1 MLTKRAT
8 SLAALLLVVLCVV
21 LTVRHPA
28 LFAVMTNGDQLT
40 IPSLVDDFLHNP
52 HFSLSTWS
60 LPRAPYL
67 FPDGALVLL
76 LRRATPDTVRLLAL
90 YAGLHALGLIAAT
103 GLVIRRALPEGGAR
117 SIAFVFALIG
127 FALVLTLSYEPWY
140 WPMLSLPFLP
150 ISHAGPMICGLAL
163 AAVFLGIRRGT
174 VGWLVLTVASAAL
187 VLSDRFF
194 IVYFIV
200 PYVLVTVL
208 TDRDPKRRESFKA
221 IGAEAVAVLAGL
233 ALLSTLHTQ
242 KTDPIHFDLGFQ
254 LANIAEVMQHS
265 SSALWL
271 LHLMALTAGAVIV
284 ARWLGAGRKEA
295 PAGPAGPAPIVV
307 YVALSGLAAGIAT
320 FLLWREAIDGQLKY
334 AIPVDFLLVFL
345 GALAAE
351 RLLRGQTLGPAVAV
365 ALALATGA
373 FAWTRTADHDGLAEA
388 GAANRALA
396 AAFDGCAAQ
405 YGLKAGLAD
414 YWIARTITMATDW
427 RVQVNQV
434 QPHVPVSP
442 FFWGNNA
449 LWFYLE
455 ARTGAPLAYNFVVTP
470 PTGRAG
476 VEDLYGTPSRYVT
489 CGDHELAV
497 YDDSA
502 ALTAKV
508 FGVIERYEPSAAE
521 LTAPILHG
529 SAGAP

>member
-1 MLTKRAT
+1 MKRAT

-60 LPRAPYL
+60 LPRAPYF

-76 LRRATPDTVRLLAL
+76 LRLATPDTVRLLAL

-117 SIAFVFALIG
+117 SIALVFALIG

-140 WPMLSLPFLP
+140 WPILSLPFLP

-163 AAVFLGIRRGT
+163 AAVFLGIRRGA

-200 PYVLVTVL
+200 PYLLVTVL

-221 IGAEAVAVLAGL
+221 
-233 ALLSTLHTQ
+233 
-242 KTDPIHFDLGFQ
+242 LG
-254 LANIAEVMQHS
+254 
-265 SSALWL
+265 
-271 LHLMALTAGAVIV
+271 
-284 ARWLGAGRKEA
+284 
-295 PAGPAGPAPIVV
+295 
-307 YVALSGLAAGIAT
+307 
-320 FLLWREAIDGQLKY
+320 
-334 AIPVDFLLVFL
+334 
-345 GALAAE
+345 
-351 RLLRGQTLGPAVAV
+351 
-365 ALALATGA
+365 
-373 FAWTRTADHDGLAEA
+373 AEA

-396 AAFDGCAAQ
+396 AAFDGCTTQ

-449 LWFYLE
+449 LWFYLD
-455 ARTGAPLAYNFVVTP
+455 ARTGAPIAYNFVVTP

-489 CGDHELAV
+489 CGGYELAV
-497 YDDSA
+497 YGDPVA
-502 ALTAKV
+502 MTAKV
-508 FGVIERYEPSAAE
+508 FDVIERYEPSAAE
-521 LTAPILHG
+521 LTAPIRRG
-529 SAGAP
+529 IAGAP